1 MRKNLFTM
9 IAGLATAMLL
19 NASGANAAVY
29 KFTFNSFDDEL
40 TATGE
45 ITVNPAEQVTAVSG
59 VISGLV
65 DQTITAVTPNPN
77 FSSPAYSPDG
87 SFIYNNVYYPTGMAF
102 DTNGLLFVTAQNSGG
117 YWNLWGTS
125 PGNYS
130 LWESVPDRGD
140 RNSERGGRAG
150 TVDLGDAGG
159 GLRGARPGRW
169 PSQDC
174 PSRAQPRLKAPY
186 LQRLWAAMGA
196 ALFASGA
203 GRRKRSGN
211 KIKPV

>member
-45 ITVNPAEQVTAVSG
+45 ITVNAAEQVTAVSG

-87 SFIYNNVYYPTGMAF
+87 SFIYNNVYYPTGMTF
-102 DTNGLLFVTAQNSGG
+102 DINGLLFVTAQNPGG
-117 YWNLWGTS
+117 YWNLWG
-125 PGNYS
+125 
-130 LWESVPDRGD
+130 DF
-140 RNSERGGRAG
+140 
-150 TVDLGDAGG
+150 
-159 GLRGARPGRW
+159 AR
-169 PSQDC
+169 Q
-174 PSRAQPRLKAPY
+174 
-186 LQRLWAAMGA
+186 
-196 ALFASGA
+196 LFALGV
-203 GRRKRSGN
+203 GRHAKL
-211 KIKPV
+211 PD